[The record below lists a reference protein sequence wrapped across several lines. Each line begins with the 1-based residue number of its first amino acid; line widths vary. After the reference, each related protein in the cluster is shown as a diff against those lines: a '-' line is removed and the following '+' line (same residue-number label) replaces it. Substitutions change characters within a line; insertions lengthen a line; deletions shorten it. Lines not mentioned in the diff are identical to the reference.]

1 MRHFVLEVAKPL
13 LLFLKNM
20 IDFTLTEDQEL
31 IQKTAREFAVE
42 HLAPGVM
49 DRDENAEFPYEQIK
63 LMGELGFMGMMVPEE
78 YSGAG
83 MDTLTYVIALEEIA
97 AVEAAASTIMS
108 VNNSLVCQLLAD
120 WGTNVQK
127 DQYLKTL
134 ASGKK
139 LGAYSLSEH
148 QSGSDASNLRTHARR
163 KTGHYII
170 NGTKNWVTNGINS
183 DVVVMFC
190 LTDKDLGSKG
200 ISAFIVDKGMAG
212 FSTGKKEDKLGIR
225 ASDTCELYFEDCE
238 VPVENRIGEEGAG
251 FKIAMNTLGGGRI
264 GIAAQALGIARAAL
278 EAAVAYAGARKQFG
292 KTIGS
297 FGAIQNKLANTA
309 TEIDAARLL
318 IWRAAKLKDRGKPY
332 VKESSMAKLY
342 ASTVAMKAATDC
354 VQIYGGYGYM
364 REYGVERLMRDAKI
378 TQIYEGTSEIQQLII
393 GRELM
398 K

>member
-1 MRHFVLEVAKPL
+1 
-13 LLFLKNM
+13 
-20 IDFTLTEDQEL
+20 
-31 IQKTAREFAVE
+31 
-42 HLAPGVM
+42 
-49 DRDENAEFPYEQIK
+49 
-63 LMGELGFMGMMVPEE
+63 
-78 YSGAG
+78 
-83 MDTLTYVIALEEIA
+83 
-97 AVEAAASTIMS
+97 
-108 VNNSLVCQLLAD
+108 
-120 WGTNVQK
+120 
-127 DQYLKTL
+127 
-134 ASGKK
+134 
-139 LGAYSLSEH
+139 
-148 QSGSDASNLRTHARR
+148 
-163 KTGHYII
+163 
-170 NGTKNWVTNGINS
+170 
-183 DVVVMFC
+183 
-190 LTDKDLGSKG
+190 
-200 ISAFIVDKGMAG
+200 MAG

-264 GIAAQALGIARAAL
+264 GIAAQGLGIARAAL
-278 EAAVAYAGARKQFG
+278 EAAVSYAGARKQFG

-378 TQIYEGTSEIQQLII
+378 TQIYEGTSEIQQLVI

>member
-1 MRHFVLEVAKPL
+1 M
-13 LLFLKNM
+13 
-20 IDFTLTEDQEL
+20 DFTLTEDQEL

-134 ASGKK
+134 ASGMK
-139 LGAYSLSEH
+139 LGAYSLSEP

-163 KTGHYII
+163 KNGHYII

-183 DVVVMFC
+183 DIVVMFC

-264 GIAAQALGIARAAL
+264 GIAAQGLGIARAAL
-278 EAAVAYAGARKQFG
+278 EAAVSYAGSRKQFG

-378 TQIYEGTSEIQQLII
+378 TQIYEGTSEIQQLVI

>member
-1 MRHFVLEVAKPL
+1 
-13 LLFLKNM
+13 M

-31 IQKTAREFAVE
+31 VQITAREFAVG

-108 VNNSLVCQLLAD
+108 VNNSLVCQILAD

-134 ASGKK
+134 ASGIK
-139 LGAYSLSEH
+139 LGAYSLSEP

-163 KTGHYII
+163 KNGHYLI

-238 VPVENRIGEEGAG
+238 VPMENRIGEEGAG
-251 FKIAMNTLGGGRI
+251 FKIAMNTLRGGRI
-264 GIAAQALGIARAAL
+264 GIAAQGLGIARAAL

-378 TQIYEGTSEIQQLII
+378 TQIYEGTSEIQQLVI

>member
-1 MRHFVLEVAKPL
+1 
-13 LLFLKNM
+13 M

-120 WGTNVQK
+120 WGTNIQK
-127 DQYLKTL
+127 NQYLKTL
-134 ASGKK
+134 ASGIK
-139 LGAYSLSEH
+139 LGAYSLSEP

-163 KTGHYII
+163 KNGHYII

-318 IWRAAKLKDRGKPY
+318 IWRAAKLKDRRKPY
-332 VKESSMAKLY
+332 VKESSMAKLH

>member
-1 MRHFVLEVAKPL
+1 
-13 LLFLKNM
+13 M

-127 DQYLKTL
+127 NQYLKTL
-134 ASGKK
+134 ASGIK
-139 LGAYSLSEH
+139 LGAYSLSEP

-163 KTGHYII
+163 KNGHYLI

-190 LTDKDLGSKG
+190 LTDKDIGSKG

-264 GIAAQALGIARAAL
+264 GIAAQGLGIARAAL

-378 TQIYEGTSEIQQLII
+378 TQIYEGTSEIQQLVIS
-393 GRELM
+393 RELM

>member
-1 MRHFVLEVAKPL
+1 
-13 LLFLKNM
+13 M

-139 LGAYSLSEH
+139 LGAYSLSEP

-342 ASTVAMKAATDC
+342 SSTVAMKAATDC

-378 TQIYEGTSEIQQLII
+378 TQIYEGTSEIQQLVI

>member
-1 MRHFVLEVAKPL
+1 
-13 LLFLKNM
+13 M

-134 ASGKK
+134 ASGIK
-139 LGAYSLSEH
+139 LGAYSLSEP

-163 KTGHYII
+163 KNGHYLI

-264 GIAAQALGIARAAL
+264 GIAAQGLGIARAAL

-378 TQIYEGTSEIQQLII
+378 TQIYEGTSEIQQLVIS
-393 GRELM
+393 RELM

>member
-1 MRHFVLEVAKPL
+1 
-13 LLFLKNM
+13 M

-134 ASGKK
+134 ASGIK
-139 LGAYSLSEH
+139 LGAYSLSEP

-163 KTGHYII
+163 KNGHYII

-183 DVVVMFC
+183 DVVVIFC

-378 TQIYEGTSEIQQLII
+378 TQIYEGTSEIQQLVI

>member
-1 MRHFVLEVAKPL
+1 M
-13 LLFLKNM
+13 
-20 IDFTLTEDQEL
+20 DFTLTEDQEL

-108 VNNSLVCQLLAD
+108 VNNSLVCQLLTD

-134 ASGKK
+134 ASGIK
-139 LGAYSLSEH
+139 LGAYSLSEP

-163 KTGHYII
+163 KNGHYII

-183 DVVVMFC
+183 DIVVMFC

-264 GIAAQALGIARAAL
+264 GIAAQGLGIARAAL

-378 TQIYEGTSEIQQLII
+378 TQIYEGTSEIQQLVI

>member
-1 MRHFVLEVAKPL
+1 
-13 LLFLKNM
+13 M

-134 ASGKK
+134 ASGIK
-139 LGAYSLSEH
+139 LGAYSLSEP

-163 KTGHYII
+163 KNGHYII

-183 DVVVMFC
+183 DIVVMFC

-264 GIAAQALGIARAAL
+264 GIAAQGLGIARAAL
-278 EAAVAYAGARKQFG
+278 EAAVSYAGARKQFG

-378 TQIYEGTSEIQQLII
+378 TQIYEGTSEIQQLVIS
-393 GRELM
+393 RELM

>member
-1 MRHFVLEVAKPL
+1 
-13 LLFLKNM
+13 M

-134 ASGKK
+134 ASGIK
-139 LGAYSLSEH
+139 LGAYSLSEP

-163 KTGHYII
+163 KNGHYLI

>member
-1 MRHFVLEVAKPL
+1 
-13 LLFLKNM
+13 M

-134 ASGKK
+134 ASGIK
-139 LGAYSLSEH
+139 LGAYSLSEP

-163 KTGHYII
+163 KNGHYII

-183 DVVVMFC
+183 DVVVIFC

-264 GIAAQALGIARAAL
+264 GIAAQGLGIARAAL

-378 TQIYEGTSEIQQLII
+378 TQIYEGTSEIQQLVIS
-393 GRELM
+393 RELM

>member
-1 MRHFVLEVAKPL
+1 
-13 LLFLKNM
+13 M

-97 AVEAAASTIMS
+97 AVEAATSTIMS

-134 ASGKK
+134 ASGIK
-139 LGAYSLSEH
+139 LGAYSLSEP

-163 KTGHYII
+163 KNGHYII

-183 DVVVMFC
+183 DVVVIFC

-264 GIAAQALGIARAAL
+264 GIAAQGLGIARAAL
-278 EAAVAYAGARKQFG
+278 EAAVAYAGTRKQFG

-378 TQIYEGTSEIQQLII
+378 TQIYEGTSEIQQLVI

>member
-1 MRHFVLEVAKPL
+1 
-13 LLFLKNM
+13 M

-134 ASGKK
+134 ASGIK
-139 LGAYSLSEH
+139 LGAYSLSEP

-378 TQIYEGTSEIQQLII
+378 TQIYEGTSEIQQLVI

>member
-1 MRHFVLEVAKPL
+1 
-13 LLFLKNM
+13 M

-134 ASGKK
+134 ASGIK
-139 LGAYSLSEH
+139 LGAYSLSEP

-163 KTGHYII
+163 KNGHYII

-183 DVVVMFC
+183 DIVVMFC

-212 FSTGKKEDKLGIR
+212 FSTGKKEEKLGIR

-264 GIAAQALGIARAAL
+264 GIAAQGLGIARAAL
-278 EAAVAYAGARKQFG
+278 EAAVSYAGARKQFG

-378 TQIYEGTSEIQQLII
+378 TQIYEGTSEIQQLVI

>member
-1 MRHFVLEVAKPL
+1 
-13 LLFLKNM
+13 M

-49 DRDENAEFPYEQIK
+49 VRDENAEFPYEQIK

-139 LGAYSLSEH
+139 LGAYSLSEP

-378 TQIYEGTSEIQQLII
+378 TQIYEGTSEIQQLVIA
-393 GRELM
+393 RELM

>member
-1 MRHFVLEVAKPL
+1 M
-13 LLFLKNM
+13 
-20 IDFTLTEDQEL
+20 DFTLTEDQEL
-31 IQKTAREFAVE
+31 IQKTAREFAIE

-134 ASGKK
+134 ASGIK
-139 LGAYSLSEH
+139 LGAYSLSEP

-163 KTGHYII
+163 KNGHYII

-183 DVVVMFC
+183 DIVVMFC

-264 GIAAQALGIARAAL
+264 GIAAQGLGIARAAL
-278 EAAVAYAGARKQFG
+278 EAAVSYAGARKQFG

-378 TQIYEGTSEIQQLII
+378 TQIYEGTSEIQQLVI

>member
-1 MRHFVLEVAKPL
+1 MEVAKPL

-20 IDFTLTEDQEL
+20 IDFTLTVDQEL

-139 LGAYSLSEH
+139 LGAYSLSEP

-163 KTGHYII
+163 KNGHYII

-264 GIAAQALGIARAAL
+264 GIAAQGLGIARAAL

-378 TQIYEGTSEIQQLII
+378 TQIYEGTSEIQQLVI

>member
-1 MRHFVLEVAKPL
+1 
-13 LLFLKNM
+13 M

-134 ASGKK
+134 ASGIK
-139 LGAYSLSEH
+139 LGAYSLSEP

-163 KTGHYII
+163 KNGHYII

-251 FKIAMNTLGGGRI
+251 FKIAMNSLGGGRI
-264 GIAAQALGIARAAL
+264 GIAAQGLGIARAAL

-378 TQIYEGTSEIQQLII
+378 TQIYEGTSEIQQLVI